1 MRVGISGWS
10 YAGWRGDFYPK
21 GLAHRRELEH
31 ATSLLSTVELN
42 ASFYRL
48 QKPTSYQAWYAQTP
62 PGTLFAV
69 KGSRYI
75 THIRKL
81 ADVEAALAN
90 FLASG
95 PLALGEKLGPFLWQL
110 PPTLPFDAERLDAF
124 LSVLPRTSGQAALLA
139 QQHDPRFEGRVW
151 TTTDVD
157 RPLRH
162 AVEPR
167 HPSYVTSEYVQV
179 LRRHGVANVVADTA
193 GRFPML
199 QDVSGDL
206 VYVRLHGAE
215 ELYTSAYDG
224 PLLERWAEKV
234 RAWAAGE
241 DAPGAA
247 LSGPPAP
254 PLPGGR
260 DVVVYFDND
269 AAGHAPWDALAL
281 AQRLELPCP
290 VPDRPIPV
298 RPDRGLDVAAAAD
311 PPT

>member
-1 MRVGISGWS
+1 MGTVRVGISGWS

-48 QKPTSYQAWYAQTP
+48 QKPTSYTSWYAQTP

-75 THIRKL
+75 THVRKL
-81 ADVEAALAN
+81 ADVEGALAN

-95 PLALGEKLGPFLWQL
+95 PLALGEKLGPLLWQL
-110 PPTLPFDAERLDAF
+110 PPTLAFDPVRLESF
-124 LSVLPRTSGQAALLA
+124 LSLLPRTTGAAALLA
-139 QQHDPRFEGRVW
+139 QQHDPKFEGRVW

-167 HPSYVTSEYVQV
+167 HPSYRTSEYVEL
-179 LRRHGVANVVADTA
+179 LRAQGVANVVADTA
-193 GRFPML
+193 GRYPML
-199 QDVSGDL
+199 EDVTTDL

-215 ELYTSAYDG
+215 ELYVSGYDG
-224 PLLERWAEKV
+224 PLLDRWADKV
-234 RAWAAGE
+234 RAWEAGQ
-241 DAPGAA
+241 DAPRAA
-247 LSGPPAP
+247 LCGPPAP
-254 PLPGGR
+254 ALPGGR
-260 DVVVYFDND
+260 DVVVYYDND

-281 AQRLELPCP
+281 ARRLDLPCP
-290 VPDRPIPV
+290 VPGRPVPV
-298 RPDRGLDVAAAAD
+298 RPGRPAPAT
-311 PPT
+311 P

>member
-1 MRVGISGWS
+1 MGTVRVGISGWS
-10 YAGWRGDFYPK
+10 YAGWRGDFYPR

-48 QKPTSYQAWYAQTP
+48 QKPTSYTAWYAQTP

-75 THIRKL
+75 THVRKL
-81 ADVEAALAN
+81 ADVDAALAN

-95 PLALGEKLGPFLWQL
+95 LLALGEKLGPLLWQL

-124 LSVLPRTSGQAALLA
+124 LSLLPRTSGQAALLA

-162 AVEPR
+162 AVEAR
-167 HPSYVTSEYVQV
+167 HPSYATSEYVEL
-179 LRRHGVANVVADTA
+179 LRRQGVANVVSDLA
-193 GRFPML
+193 GRYPML
-199 QDVSGDL
+199 EDVSSDL

-215 ELYTSAYDG
+215 ELYTSAYEG
-224 PLLERWAEKV
+224 PLLERWAEKI
-234 RAWAAGE
+234 RAWADGR

-254 PLPGGR
+254 ALPGGR

-281 AQRLELPCP
+281 AQRLGLPAP
-290 VPDRPIPV
+290 VPGVGVPV
-298 RPDRGLDVAAAAD
+298 RPERATVDGAGSG
-311 PPT
+311 